1 VSAEVSSEV
10 NDHADVSASGLVYL
24 EYLDRNNYTLFNL
37 ATLRIAVVRAGLVKH
52 EGLLPTS
59 TTGTGSHKWDTRSQ

>member
-1 VSAEVSSEV
+1 MSAEVT
-10 NDHADVSASGLVYL
+10 DHPVDVLGGLVYL